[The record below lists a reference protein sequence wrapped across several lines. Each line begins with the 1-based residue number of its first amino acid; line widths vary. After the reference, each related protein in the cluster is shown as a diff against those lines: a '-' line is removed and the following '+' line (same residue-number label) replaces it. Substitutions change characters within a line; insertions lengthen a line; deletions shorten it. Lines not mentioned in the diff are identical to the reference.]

1 MEVVLL
7 LFLSFSQDKSAEVE
21 KSIQKLDQAKSFVYQ
36 LRVQKKGGDLDLEGA
51 LAGEIL
57 WLKGEQ
63 GEVVR
68 KGSKVLAR
76 GDGGVWKKARGQTLK
91 NLDKFRDPRTFVRKL
106 SKNAGGMKKEKSGR
120 IGKVTVDIY
129 VASLGKENVT
139 EAFESS
145 GMPLWG
151 SMIDWT
157 KTKNGVLFYVSR
169 SGKDLLRVE
178 VRKGAETPAV
188 VIDLGDFNR
197 ARIPKEALDAL
208 SSDP

>member
-1 MEVVLL
+1 MELVLL
-7 LFLSFSQDKSAEVE
+7 FFLLFSQDKSAEVE
-21 KSIQKLDQAKSFVYQ
+21 KAIKKLDQAKSFEYQ
-36 LRVQKKGGDLDLEGA
+36 LQIRKKGGNLELEGV
-51 LAGEIL
+51 LLGEIL

-68 KGSKVLAR
+68 KGAKVLAR
-76 GDGGVWKKARGQTLK
+76 IDGGEWKKARGSTLK
-91 NLDKFRDPRTFVRKL
+91 NLDKFRDPRAFVRQL

-120 IGKVTVDIY
+120 IGKTTVDIY
-129 VASLGKENVT
+129 VASAGKENVK

-151 SMIDWT
+151 SMVDWT

-178 VRKGAETPAV
+178 VRKGAKTPAV
-188 VIDLGDFNR
+188 VIDLTEFNR
-197 ARIPKEALDAL
+197 ARIPKEAVEAL